1 MISTM
6 KTMFQTGLNE
16 HVPVPPEKGF
26 LIHLR
31 RRFVVIASQA
41 YEAQGNNTGLLTVDG
56 NPAVLFLWR
65 IEQVVGPSR
74 SWG

>member
-26 LIHLR
+26 LIHSGAQP
-31 RRFVVIASQA
+31 ASMCI
-41 YEAQGNNTGLLTVDG
+41 N
-56 NPAVLFLWR
+56 VLATAA
-65 IEQVVGPSR
+65 
-74 SWG
+74 

>member
-26 LIHLR
+26 LIHLKAKSKKSAIIN
-31 RRFVVIASQA
+31 FH
-41 YEAQGNNTGLLTVDG
+41 
-56 NPAVLFLWR
+56 FLKAL
-65 IEQVVGPSR
+65 
-74 SWG
+74 